1 MSAVQKP
8 SGQSTTESDESDES
22 VEARTFD
29 IGDDEELY
37 SFIGAATVIPVQI
50 HIVGPEKDRHILVHP
65 ATALAKR
72 NTDSV
77 YWFAGANCG
86 AWKVKFD
93 KGHPSPLSP
102 TGPYSSSGPSGGRA
116 VGKPGAYAYSVEAVD
131 LKTRK
136 TLTLHPDVVVTPM
149 Y

>member
-8 SGQSTTESDESDES
+8 SGKSTTESDES

-29 IGDDEELY
+29 VGDDEELY
-37 SFIGAATVIPVQI
+37 SFIRAAAIIPVQI
-50 HIVGPEKDRHILVHP
+50 HIVGPDKDRRILVHP

-72 NTDSV
+72 SVDSV

-86 AWKVKFD
+86 AWKVTFD
-93 KGHPSPLSP
+93 KGDPSPLSP
-102 TGPYSSSGPSGGRA
+102 TGPYSSSGPTGGRA
-116 VGKPGAYAYSVEAVD
+116 VEDPGTYAYCVEAKD
-131 LKTRK
+131 LKTGK
-136 TLTLHPDVVVTPM
+136 KLKVDPDVVVTPM